1 MRITERKLRS
11 IIRSVIRESSQD
23 YRLSVDFGM
32 KVERMIDEV
41 KSGFVENCRNYKWA
55 VNHLDDYTVDDFL
68 RKYLKDVIHLNGEA
82 VARDMFNPQGNYDK
96 VMQAFKRYLGLPS
109 GRFV

>member
-23 YRLSVDFGM
+23 YRSSVDFE
-32 KVERMIDEV
+32 KKINDIIEEV
-41 KSGFVENCRNYKWA
+41 KPGFVENCRNEEWA

-68 RKYLKDVIHLNGEA
+68 RKYLKNVIRLNGEA
-82 VARDMFNPQGNYDK
+82 VARDRFNPQGNYDK
-96 VMQAFKRYLGLPS
+96 VMQAFKRYTMTK
-109 GRFV
+109 